1 MYTSVF
7 FIDLCLYIMH
17 FRYPIAFIVS
27 NICKRYRFLVHRSV
41 KSQTYSMCISLS
53 MVNVVTFSV
62 VDFRCD

>member
-7 FIDLCLYIMH
+7 YRSAPVH
-17 FRYPIAFIVS
+17 YAFS
-27 NICKRYRFLVHRSV
+27 NICKRYRSHVHRSV

-53 MVNVVTFSV
+53 MVNVLTFSV